1 MQKYDILFVLKVGG
15 KYMKKFL
22 IVIIIVIAV
31 ALVGVGGYF
40 GYLQLVKNS
49 ALQSIDERFTNIKE
63 GNISELEKYTSID
76 ESTSS
81 SDKEEEEW
89 LMKLMLK
96 NLNYEVVS
104 AKPKFNECEVELK
117 VTNKNVGS
125 AFEKMFSKLLT
136 LSFSTDLEDMS
147 ESQLNDK
154 LNEEFEKIYD
164 SDDVKTETNNITV
177 TLKREDGTWNLS
189 GDKDEITN
197 ALLPGY
203 SDISSELNNI
213 SE

>member
-1 MQKYDILFVLKVGG
+1 
-15 KYMKKFL
+15 MKKFL

-40 GYLQLVKNS
+40 GYLQFVKNS

-197 ALLPGY
+197 AILPGY

>member
-1 MQKYDILFVLKVGG
+1 
-15 KYMKKFL
+15 MKKFL
-22 IVIIIVIAV
+22 IVMIIVIAV

-154 LNEEFEKIYD
+154 LNEEFEKIYN

-197 ALLPGY
+197 AILPGY

>member
-1 MQKYDILFVLKVGG
+1 
-15 KYMKKFL
+15 MKKFL
-22 IVIIIVIAV
+22 IVIMIVIAV

-40 GYLQLVKNS
+40 GYLQFVKNS

-76 ESTSS
+76 ENTSS

-147 ESQLNDK
+147 ESQLNEK

-177 TLKREDGTWNLS
+177 TLKREDGTWNLL

>member
-1 MQKYDILFVLKVGG
+1 
-15 KYMKKFL
+15 MKKFL

-31 ALVGVGGYF
+31 VLVGVGGYF
-40 GYLQLVKNS
+40 GYLQVVKSS
-49 ALQSIDERFTNIKE
+49 ALQNIDERFTNIKE
-63 GNISELEKYTSID
+63 GNISELEEYTSID
-76 ESTSS
+76 DSTSN
-81 SDKEEEEW
+81 SDKEEAEW
-89 LMKLMLK
+89 LMKIMLK

-117 VTNKNVGS
+117 VTNKNVES

-136 LSFSTDLEDMS
+136 LSFSMDLEDMS
-147 ESQLNDK
+147 ESQLDDK

-177 TLKREDGTWNLS
+177 TLKREDGSWNLS

-203 SDISSELNNI
+203 SDISSELNSI
-213 SE
+213 GE

>member
-1 MQKYDILFVLKVGG
+1 MGG

-22 IVIIIVIAV
+22 IVLIIVIAV
-31 ALVGVGGYF
+31 ALVCVGGYF
-40 GYLQLVKNS
+40 GYLQVVKSS
-49 ALQSIDERFTNIKE
+49 ALKDIDERFVNIKE
-63 GNISELEKYTSID
+63 GNINELEQYTSIGD
-76 ESTSS
+76 STST
-81 SDKEEEEW
+81 SDKEETGK
-89 LMKLMLK
+89 LMKIMLK

-117 VTNKNVGS
+117 VTNKNVES
-125 AFEKMFSKLLT
+125 AFEKMFSKILT
-136 LSFSTDLEDMS
+136 LSFSEDLEDMS

-177 TLKREDGTWNLS
+177 TLKREDGVWNLS

-203 SDISSELNNI
+203 SDISSELNDI
-213 SE
+213 EQ

>member
-1 MQKYDILFVLKVGG
+1 
-15 KYMKKFL
+15 MKKFL
-22 IVIIIVIAV
+22 IVLIIDIAV

-76 ESTSS
+76 ESSSS

>member
-1 MQKYDILFVLKVGG
+1 
-15 KYMKKFL
+15 MKKFL

-197 ALLPGY
+197 TLLPGY

>member
-1 MQKYDILFVLKVGG
+1 
-15 KYMKKFL
+15 MKKFL

-49 ALQSIDERFTNIKE
+49 ALQNIDERFTNIKG

>member
-1 MQKYDILFVLKVGG
+1 
-15 KYMKKFL
+15 MKKFL

-89 LMKLMLK
+89 LMKIMLK

-136 LSFSTDLEDMS
+136 LTFSTDLEDMS

-189 GDKDEITN
+189 GNKDEITN

>member
-1 MQKYDILFVLKVGG
+1 
-15 KYMKKFL
+15 MKKFL

-136 LSFSTDLEDMS
+136 LSFSTDFEDMS

>member
-1 MQKYDILFVLKVGG
+1 
-15 KYMKKFL
+15 MKKFL

-104 AKPKFNECEVELK
+104 AKPKVNECEVELK

>member
-1 MQKYDILFVLKVGG
+1 
-15 KYMKKFL
+15 MKKFL

-31 ALVGVGGYF
+31 ELVGVGGYF
-40 GYLQLVKNS
+40 GYLQFVKNS

-76 ESTSS
+76 ENTSS

-147 ESQLNDK
+147 ESQLNEK

-177 TLKREDGTWNLS
+177 TLKMEDGTWNLS

-203 SDISSELNNI
+203 SDILSELNNI

>member
-1 MQKYDILFVLKVGG
+1 MGG

-125 AFEKMFSKLLT
+125 TFEKMFSKLLT

>member
-1 MQKYDILFVLKVGG
+1 
-15 KYMKKFL
+15 MKKFL
-22 IVIIIVIAV
+22 IVLIIVIAV
-31 ALVGVGGYF
+31 ALVCVGGYF
-40 GYLQLVKNS
+40 GYLQVVKSS
-49 ALQSIDERFTNIKE
+49 ALKDIDERFVNIKE
-63 GNISELEKYTSID
+63 GNINELEQYTSIGD
-76 ESTSS
+76 STST
-81 SDKEEEEW
+81 SDKEETGK
-89 LMKLMLK
+89 LMKIMLK

-117 VTNKNVGS
+117 VTNKNVES
-125 AFEKMFSKLLT
+125 AFEKMFSKILT
-136 LSFSTDLEDMS
+136 LSFSEDLEDMS

-177 TLKREDGTWNLS
+177 TLKREDGVWNLS

-203 SDISSELNNI
+203 SDISSELNDI
-213 SE
+213 EQ

>member
-1 MQKYDILFVLKVGG
+1 
-15 KYMKKFL
+15 MKKFL

-76 ESTSS
+76 ESISS

>member
-1 MQKYDILFVLKVGG
+1 MGG

-104 AKPKFNECEVELK
+104 AKPKVNECEVELK

-197 ALLPGY
+197 AIPPGY

>member
-1 MQKYDILFVLKVGG
+1 
-15 KYMKKFL
+15 MKKFL
-22 IVIIIVIAV
+22 IVIIIVIEV

-154 LNEEFEKIYD
+154 LNEEFEKIYN
-164 SDDVKTETNNITV
+164 SDDVKTDTNNIKV

>member
-1 MQKYDILFVLKVGG
+1 
-15 KYMKKFL
+15 MKKFL

-154 LNEEFEKIYD
+154 LNEEFEKIYN

-177 TLKREDGTWNLS
+177 TLKRKDGTWNLS

-197 ALLPGY
+197 AILPGY

>member
-1 MQKYDILFVLKVGG
+1 
-15 KYMKKFL
+15 MKKFL
-22 IVIIIVIAV
+22 IVIIVVIAV

-40 GYLQLVKNS
+40 GYLQIVKSS
-49 ALQSIDERFTNIKE
+49 ALQNIDERFTNIKN
-63 GNISELEKYTSID
+63 GNISELKEYTLID
-76 ESTSS
+76 DSTSN
-81 SDKEEEEW
+81 SDKEEAEW
-89 LMKLMLK
+89 LRKIMLK

-117 VTNKNVGS
+117 VTNKNVES

-136 LSFSTDLEDMS
+136 LSFSTDFEDMS

-164 SDDVKTETNNITV
+164 SDDVKTESNNITV
-177 TLKREDGTWNLS
+177 TLKREDGSWNLS

-203 SDISSELNNI
+203 SDISSELNSI
-213 SE
+213 GE

>member
-1 MQKYDILFVLKVGG
+1 
-15 KYMKKFL
+15 MKKFL

-136 LSFSTDLEDMS
+136 LSFSTDFEDMS

-164 SDDVKTETNNITV
+164 SDDVKTDTNNITV

>member
-1 MQKYDILFVLKVGG
+1 MK
-15 KYMKKFL
+15 KKFL

>member
-1 MQKYDILFVLKVGG
+1 MGG

-22 IVIIIVIAV
+22 IVLIIVIAV
-31 ALVGVGGYF
+31 ALVCVGGYF
-40 GYLQLVKNS
+40 GYLQVVKSS
-49 ALQSIDERFTNIKE
+49 ALKDIDERFVNIKE
-63 GNISELEKYTSID
+63 GNINELEQYTSID

-154 LNEEFEKIYD
+154 LNEEFEKIYN

-197 ALLPGY
+197 AILPGY

>member
-1 MQKYDILFVLKVGG
+1 
-15 KYMKKFL
+15 MKKFL

-104 AKPKFNECEVELK
+104 AKPKVNECEVELK

-197 ALLPGY
+197 AILPGY

-213 SE
+213 SK

>member
-1 MQKYDILFVLKVGG
+1 
-15 KYMKKFL
+15 MKKFL

-164 SDDVKTETNNITV
+164 SDDVKNETNNITV

-197 ALLPGY
+197 AILPGY

>member
-147 ESQLNDK
+147 ESQQNDK
-154 LNEEFEKIYD
+154 LNEEFEKIYN

-197 ALLPGY
+197 SILPGY

>member
-1 MQKYDILFVLKVGG
+1 
-15 KYMKKFL
+15 MKKFL

-49 ALQSIDERFTNIKE
+49 ALQNIDERFTNIKE

-177 TLKREDGTWNLS
+177 TLKREDETWNLS

>member
-1 MQKYDILFVLKVGG
+1 
-15 KYMKKFL
+15 MKKFL

-31 ALVGVGGYF
+31 ALVDVGGYF
-40 GYLQLVKNS
+40 GYLQFVKNS

-76 ESTSS
+76 ENTSS

-147 ESQLNDK
+147 ESQLNEK

-177 TLKREDGTWNLS
+177 TLKMEDGTWNLL

>member
-1 MQKYDILFVLKVGG
+1 
-15 KYMKKFL
+15 MKRFL
-22 IVIIIVIAV
+22 IVIVIVIAV

-40 GYLQLVKNS
+40 GYLQLVKHS

-136 LSFSTDLEDMS
+136 LSFSTDFEDMS

-154 LNEEFEKIYD
+154 LNEEFEKIYN
-164 SDDVKTETNNITV
+164 SDDVKTDTNNITV

>member
-1 MQKYDILFVLKVGG
+1 
-15 KYMKKFL
+15 MKKFL

-197 ALLPGY
+197 AILPGY

>member
-1 MQKYDILFVLKVGG
+1 
-15 KYMKKFL
+15 MKKFL

-81 SDKEEEEW
+81 SGKEEEEW

-197 ALLPGY
+197 AILPGY

>member
-1 MQKYDILFVLKVGG
+1 
-15 KYMKKFL
+15 MKKFL

-49 ALQSIDERFTNIKE
+49 ALQSIDERFTSIKE

-136 LSFSTDLEDMS
+136 LSFSTDFEDMS

-154 LNEEFEKIYD
+154 LNEEFEKIYN
-164 SDDVKTETNNITV
+164 SDDVKTDTNNITV

>member
-1 MQKYDILFVLKVGG
+1 
-15 KYMKKFL
+15 MKKFL
-22 IVIIIVIAV
+22 IVLIIVIAV

-197 ALLPGY
+197 ALLPGS

>member
-1 MQKYDILFVLKVGG
+1 
-15 KYMKKFL
+15 MKKFL
-22 IVIIIVIAV
+22 IVLIIVIAV
-31 ALVGVGGYF
+31 ALVCVGGYF
-40 GYLQLVKNS
+40 GYLQVVKSS
-49 ALQSIDERFTNIKE
+49 ALKDIDERFVNIKE
-63 GNISELEKYTSID
+63 GNINELEQYTSID

-154 LNEEFEKIYD
+154 LNEEFEKIYN

-197 ALLPGY
+197 AILPGY

>member
-1 MQKYDILFVLKVGG
+1 MGG

-49 ALQSIDERFTNIKE
+49 ALQNIDERFTNIKE

>member
-1 MQKYDILFVLKVGG
+1 
-15 KYMKKFL
+15 MKKFL

-31 ALVGVGGYF
+31 ALVDVGGYF

-63 GNISELEKYTSID
+63 GNISELEKYISID

-117 VTNKNVGS
+117 VTNKNLGS

>member
-1 MQKYDILFVLKVGG
+1 MGD

-136 LSFSTDLEDMS
+136 LSFSIDLEDMS

>member
-1 MQKYDILFVLKVGG
+1 
-15 KYMKKFL
+15 MKKFL
-22 IVIIIVIAV
+22 IVIVIVIAV

-125 AFEKMFSKLLT
+125 AFEKIFSKLLT
-136 LSFSTDLEDMS
+136 LSFSTEFEDMS

-154 LNEEFEKIYD
+154 LNEEFEKIYN
-164 SDDVKTETNNITV
+164 SDDVKTDTNNITV

>member
-1 MQKYDILFVLKVGG
+1 
-15 KYMKKFL
+15 MKKFL

-104 AKPKFNECEVELK
+104 AKPKVNECEVELK

-154 LNEEFEKIYD
+154 LNEEFEKIYN

-177 TLKREDGTWNLS
+177 TLKREDETWNLS

-197 ALLPGY
+197 AILPGY